1 MRDTKNVIRYHD
13 PTERGTMKKNR
24 TILYFMMAGFL
35 VFALADVLLIHM
47 QVRSYKEKIQILSAF
62 TQEQGEEN
70 LDLAVRLLKGKENFD
85 KKDGQKVLESYGYL
99 KSGSNRYN
107 LELRK
112 EIGIILCLSFV
123 MFMLYLV
130 AVIRSSKRLVE
141 KKRQE
146 LKNLEKIL
154 GQFRKRMYEL
164 DAREE
169 YQGRDIRM
177 NRIYEQLELLGEMLV
192 LDEERLAADKEA
204 TKSLVTDISHQ
215 LKTPVAG
222 LKTCFEILMQEDL
235 SEEEQVEFREQC
247 RRQLQG
253 LEAMTSALVNISR
266 METGMIQIKKEPADI
281 LETLIAAINRVY
293 LKAEE
298 KQISIEFQEEEDFGS
313 LEILHD
319 VKWVCEALINILENA
334 IKYSQSHTVIS
345 IRMIKCIGFLRIEI
359 QDQGIGIP
367 KGEYHK
373 IFKRFYRGT
382 SMEVAQT
389 QGSGVGLYLTRE
401 ILGEHGGS
409 VTVSSRCH
417 GGEQGSTFVVQLPY
431 ESRSLTKL

>member
-1 MRDTKNVIRYHD
+1 
-13 PTERGTMKKNR
+13 
-24 TILYFMMAGFL
+24 
-35 VFALADVLLIHM
+35 
-47 QVRSYKEKIQILSAF
+47 
-62 TQEQGEEN
+62 
-70 LDLAVRLLKGKENFD
+70 
-85 KKDGQKVLESYGYL
+85 
-99 KSGSNRYN
+99 
-107 LELRK
+107 
-112 EIGIILCLSFV
+112 
-123 MFMLYLV
+123 
-130 AVIRSSKRLVE
+130 
-141 KKRQE
+141 
-146 LKNLEKIL
+146 
-154 GQFRKRMYEL
+154 
-164 DAREE
+164 
-169 YQGRDIRM
+169 M

-192 LDEERLAADKEA
+192 LDEERLVAEKEA

-373 IFKRFYRGT
+373 IFKRFYRGNAK
-382 SMEVAQT
+382 EVAQT